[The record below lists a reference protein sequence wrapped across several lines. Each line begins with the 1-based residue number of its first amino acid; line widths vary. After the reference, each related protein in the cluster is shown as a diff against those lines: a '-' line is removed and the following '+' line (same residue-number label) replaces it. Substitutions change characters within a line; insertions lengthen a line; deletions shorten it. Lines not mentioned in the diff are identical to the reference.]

1 MSILEVV
8 RSRAHEGRGAEL
20 AARLETAVPLLLDD
34 PECLGVRVLHGI
46 EEPDTV
52 IAIIEWT
59 SIEAHLRWR
68 ESEAAPAYR
77 ARIADLLGA
86 PNEFGHYNVVL
97 DSPRPA

>member
-20 AARLETAVPLLLDD
+20 AARLETAVPLLLDNPD
-34 PECLGVRVLHGI
+34 CLSVRVLHGI
-46 EEPDTV
+46 EETDTV

-59 SIEAHLRWR
+59 SVDAHLRWR

-77 ARIADLLGA
+77 SRIADLLAA
-86 PNEFGHYNVVL
+86 PNEFGHYTVVHDL
-97 DSPRPA
+97 PRPA